1 MYFVLRDRCAV
12 VGFYRSCHLL
22 SLVMTFV
29 HTMESMAVLRVWGV
43 ITERGAL
50 PRKRFLVAARLGADR
65 LRDQSSLVRKEAV
78 KVNG

>member
-1 MYFVLRDRCAV
+1 MYIVLHDFILLRCR
-12 VGFYRSCHLL
+12 GFLPLL
-22 SLVMTFV
+22 PLVMVFV
-29 HTMESMAVLRVWGV
+29 HAMESMAVLRVWGI